1 LPEEKIESLVKR
13 LKKILE
19 EAGCYY
25 LVTIAM
31 KSSSLKKDNFR
42 TFGKGPVMQLIADTL
57 ATIEEKDMS
66 DVSFNKSFIGEDN

>member
-1 LPEEKIESLVKR
+1 LPEKDKINLLVKR
-13 LKKILE
+13 LKEILDDT
-19 EAGCYY
+19 GYYY
-25 LVTIAM
+25 LVTIAK
-31 KSSSLKKDNFR
+31 KSGKDNFA